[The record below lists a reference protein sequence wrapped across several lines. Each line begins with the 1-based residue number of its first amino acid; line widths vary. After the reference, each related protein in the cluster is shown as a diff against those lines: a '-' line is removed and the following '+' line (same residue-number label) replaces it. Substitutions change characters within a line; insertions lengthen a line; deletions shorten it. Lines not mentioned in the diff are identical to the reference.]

1 MKVRPLRISCGRLTG
16 EAPQRQ
22 PRSEVWGSGGFTAGA
37 QLFTPPPLRVRHC
50 FPFPLLPL
58 LLTSV
63 TWGPIEHREV
73 KLRDS
78 GGQIYVG
85 TQLLPLSLEPL
96 CWSSELPRLPREVL
110 KPHERRDWSGPSCP
124 GTLFPATSV
133 PPLHL
138 PPQLPQHPQ
147 SSYPAPS
154 LAAHT
159 PFHSC
164 PTSIPTMAWPWTE
177 HWCRR
182 PLNQA
187 FPEILAHWNQ
197 GRYKMNAVVLS
208 HRGWLWFLTQ

>member
-22 PRSEVWGSGGFTAGA
+22 PCSEGWGSGGFAAGV
-37 QLFTPPPLRVRHC
+37 QLFAPPPLRGRHC

-63 TWGPIEHREV
+63 TWWPIEHREV
-73 KLRDS
+73 KLHDS

-110 KPHERRDWSGPSCP
+110 KPHERRHWPAPACP

-138 PPQLPQHPQ
+138 PPQSPLPSCLSTPSPATQHP
-147 SSYPAPS
+147 P
-154 LAAHT
+154 
-159 PFHSC
+159 
-164 PTSIPTMAWPWTE
+164 
-177 HWCRR
+177 
-182 PLNQA
+182 
-187 FPEILAHWNQ
+187 
-197 GRYKMNAVVLS
+197 
-208 HRGWLWFLTQ
+208 